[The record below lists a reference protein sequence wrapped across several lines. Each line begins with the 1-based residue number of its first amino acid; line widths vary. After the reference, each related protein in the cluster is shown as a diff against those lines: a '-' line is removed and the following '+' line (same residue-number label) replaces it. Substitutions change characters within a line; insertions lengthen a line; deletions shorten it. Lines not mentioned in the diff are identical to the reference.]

1 MGFSSASGRGR
12 ATKSLQPGQM
22 DFRMTATHDALG
34 RTGARYTA
42 ANARP
47 WDAGSPRDTNTHRW
61 GDHMSPDHGASP
73 ARAPDSAPIR
83 RLLGAATLA
92 LTALLA
98 TAAAS
103 AAQPA
108 PRTPAFVWHAQPRI
122 GNVATAAVIRKT
134 TWLSGFRITEY
145 YPAPEAWAVGKP
157 VAAPGLPGKHRI
169 DWLYGGFGLSMEGTG
184 IGLDG
189 RLYHIDSLGHGGWVS
204 RGGKATFDG
213 VHANGAPY
221 WRAGGFWRNSRKGVT
236 FLLLA
241 GGWSNGVGMS
251 WVAPPRGISFAPGA
265 GTPGLRYWR
274 TIAVDPSLIRFGSRV
289 YIPYYRQVRGATGW
303 FVANDTG
310 GAIGG
315 RHIDVYR
322 APPSNPDDG
331 GRSLS
336 RQRVLIIPPGGR
348 VPKGVPPPPG
358 SGSGGGTSGSGH
370 TPSGGTTAG

>member
-1 MGFSSASGRGR
+1 V
-12 ATKSLQPGQM
+12 
-22 DFRMTATHDALG
+22 
-34 RTGARYTA
+34 
-42 ANARP
+42 
-47 WDAGSPRDTNTHRW
+47 
-61 GDHMSPDHGASP
+61 SPDHGAPP
-73 ARAPDSAPIR
+73 ARAADSPRHR
-83 RLLGAATLA
+83 RRALVAAILA
-92 LTALLA
+92 LGALLA
-98 TAAAS
+98 FSAGS
-103 AAQPA
+103 AAGA
-108 PRTPAFVWHAQPRI
+108 HSRANAFVWHAQPRT
-122 GNVATAAVIRKT
+122 GPVASAAAIRKT

-157 VAAPGLPGKHRI
+157 VATPGLPGKHRI

-204 RGGKATFDG
+204 RTGKATFDG

-221 WRAGGFWRNSRKGVT
+221 WRAGGFWRNGRKGVT

-241 GGWSNGVGMS
+241 GGWSNGVGKS

-289 YIPYYRQVRGATGW
+289 YIPYYRHVKGATGW

-315 RHIDVYR
+315 RHVDVYR

-336 RQRVLIIPPGGR
+336 GQRVLIVPPGGKI
-348 VPKGVPPPPG
+348 PKGVPFPSSSG
-358 SGSGGGTSGSGH
+358 GSGGSTGGGGS
-370 TPSGGTTAG
+370 TPSGGTTPR

>member
-1 MGFSSASGRGR
+1 V
-12 ATKSLQPGQM
+12 
-22 DFRMTATHDALG
+22 
-34 RTGARYTA
+34 
-42 ANARP
+42 
-47 WDAGSPRDTNTHRW
+47 
-61 GDHMSPDHGASP
+61 SPDHGAPP
-73 ARAPDSAPIR
+73 ARAADSPHR
-83 RLLGAATLA
+83 RRVLVAAILA
-92 LTALLA
+92 LGALLA
-98 TAAAS
+98 FSAGS
-103 AAQPA
+103 AARPHA
-108 PRTPAFVWHAQPRI
+108 RAAAFVWHAQPRS
-122 GNVATAAVIRKT
+122 GPVASAAAIRKT

-157 VAAPGLPGKHRI
+157 VATPGLPGKHRI

-204 RGGKATFDG
+204 RTGKATFDG
-213 VHANGAPY
+213 VHDNGAPY

-241 GGWSNGVGMS
+241 GGWSNGVGKS

-289 YIPYYRQVRGATGW
+289 YIPYYRHVKGATGW

-315 RHIDVYR
+315 RHLDVYR
-322 APPSNPDDG
+322 APPSNPDEG

-336 RQRVLIIPPGGR
+336 RQRVLIVPPGGKI
-348 VPKGVPPPPG
+348 PSGVPLPSSG
-358 SGSGGGTSGSGH
+358 GGSGGGTGGAGS
-370 TPSGGTTAG
+370 TPSGGTRPP

>member
-1 MGFSSASGRGR
+1 V
-12 ATKSLQPGQM
+12 
-22 DFRMTATHDALG
+22 
-34 RTGARYTA
+34 
-42 ANARP
+42 
-47 WDAGSPRDTNTHRW
+47 
-61 GDHMSPDHGASP
+61 SPDHGAPP
-73 ARAPDSAPIR
+73 ARAADSPRHR
-83 RLLGAATLA
+83 RRALAVAILA
-92 LTALLA
+92 LGALLA
-98 TAAAS
+98 FSAGS
-103 AAQPA
+103 AARPQSRA
-108 PRTPAFVWHAQPRI
+108 TAFVWHAQPRT
-122 GNVATAAVIRKT
+122 GPVASAAAIRKT

-157 VAAPGLPGKHRI
+157 VATPGLPGKHRI

-204 RGGKATFDG
+204 RTGKATFDG
-213 VHANGAPY
+213 VHDNGAPY

-241 GGWSNGVGMS
+241 GGWSNGVGKS

-289 YIPYYRQVRGATGW
+289 YIPYYRHVKGATGW

-315 RHIDVYR
+315 RHVDVYR

-336 RQRVLIIPPGGR
+336 GQRVLIVPPGGKI
-348 VPKGVPPPPG
+348 PKGVPLPSSSG
-358 SGSGGGTSGSGH
+358 GSGGATGGGGS
-370 TPSGGTTAG
+370 TPSGGTTPR

>member
-1 MGFSSASGRGR
+1 
-12 ATKSLQPGQM
+12 
-22 DFRMTATHDALG
+22 
-34 RTGARYTA
+34 
-42 ANARP
+42 
-47 WDAGSPRDTNTHRW
+47 
-61 GDHMSPDHGASP
+61 MSPDHGASH
-73 ARAPDSAPIR
+73 ARAPDRTAPR
-83 RLLGAATLA
+83 RRSVGVTATLA
-92 LTALLA
+92 AAIAVVLA
-98 TAAAS
+98 TAAA
-103 AAQPA
+103 ATAQPA
-108 PRTPAFVWHAQPRI
+108 SPASAFVWHAQPRI
-122 GNVATAAVIRKT
+122 GPVASAAAIRKT
-134 TWLSGFRITEY
+134 TWLPGFRITEY

-157 VAAPGLPGKHRI
+157 VATPGLPGKHRI

-204 RGGKATFDG
+204 RNGKATFDG
-213 VHANGAPY
+213 VHDNGAPY
-221 WRAGGFWRNSRKGVT
+221 WRAGGYWRNRRKGVT

-241 GGWSNGVGMS
+241 GGWSNGVGVS

-289 YIPYYRQVRGATGW
+289 YIPYYRHVKGATGW

-315 RHIDVYR
+315 RHVDVYR

-336 RQRVLIIPPGGR
+336 GQRVLIVPPGGKI
-348 VPKGVPPPPG
+348 PKGVPLPSG
-358 SGSGGGTSGSGH
+358 SGSSGSTSGSGH
-370 TPSGGTTAG
+370 TPSGGTTPR

>member
-1 MGFSSASGRGR
+1 
-12 ATKSLQPGQM
+12 
-22 DFRMTATHDALG
+22 
-34 RTGARYTA
+34 
-42 ANARP
+42 
-47 WDAGSPRDTNTHRW
+47 
-61 GDHMSPDHGASP
+61 MSPDHGASP
-73 ARAPDSAPIR
+73 ARAPDSPPPR
-83 RLLGAATLA
+83 RRRVRAAAILA
-92 LTALLA
+92 VALAVVLT

-103 AAQPA
+103 AARPA
-108 PRTPAFVWHAQPRI
+108 SRTPAFVWHAQPHI
-122 GNVATAAVIRKT
+122 GPVASAAAIRKT

-157 VAAPGLPGKHRI
+157 VATPGLPGKHRI

-204 RGGKATFDG
+204 RSGKATFDG
-213 VHANGAPY
+213 VHDNGAPY

-236 FLLLA
+236 FPLLA
-241 GGWSNGVGMS
+241 GGWSNGVG
-251 WVAPPRGISFAPGA
+251 VRYVPPPRGISFAPGA

-289 YIPYYRQVRGATGW
+289 YIPYYRNVRGATGW

-310 GAIGG
+310 GAIDG

-336 RQRVLIIPPGGR
+336 RQRVLIVPPGGTI
-348 VPKGVPPPPG
+348 PKGVPAP
-358 SGSGGGTSGSGH
+358 SGGSS

>member
-1 MGFSSASGRGR
+1 M
-12 ATKSLQPGQM
+12 P
-22 DFRMTATHDALG
+22 
-34 RTGARYTA
+34 
-42 ANARP
+42 
-47 WDAGSPRDTNTHRW
+47 GSPRVIHTHRW
-61 GDHMSPDHGASP
+61 GDHVSPNHGASP
-73 ARAPDSAPIR
+73 ARAPDSPPPRR
-83 RLLGAATLA
+83 RLLAAATLA
-92 LTALLA
+92 LAALLV

-108 PRTPAFVWHAQPRI
+108 PRTPAFVWHAQPRTSP
-122 GNVATAAVIRKT
+122 VAAAAAIRKT

-157 VAAPGLPGKHRI
+157 VATPGLPGKHRI

-189 RLYHIDSLGHGGWVS
+189 RLYHIDSLGRGGWVS
-204 RGGKATFDG
+204 RSGKATFDG
-213 VHANGAPY
+213 VHNNGAPY

-236 FLLLA
+236 FPLLA
-241 GGWSNGVGMS
+241 GGWSNGVG
-251 WVAPPRGISFAPGA
+251 VRYVPPPRGISFAPGA

-289 YIPYYRQVRGATGW
+289 YIPYYRNVRGATGW

-310 GAIGG
+310 GAIDG

-336 RQRVLIIPPGGR
+336 RQRVLIVPPGGTI
-348 VPKGVPPPPG
+348 PKGVPAP
-358 SGSGGGTSGSGH
+358 SGGSS